1 MVNKFLYSLV
11 SIPFALRC
19 VLPHQKNF
27 LHLSL
32 QAYPGSAG
40 DVLADPLV
48 YGDFR
53 EALENMVKSDTPHLV
68 PRNYEDLGTWD
79 VVHKLSSAIL
89 ENYNIDNK
97 VMNLVLFTDAMA
109 HLTRVH
115 RIMRLARGHALLV
128 GIGGSGKQ
136 SLTKLGTYT
145 ASYQLYS
152 ITLSRG
158 YGDSNIR
165 DDLKELYGNAISKP
179 HAFLFTDAHVV
190 QEGFLEY
197 VNNILTVGM
206 VPALF
211 ADDEKEPLL

>member
-1 MVNKFLYSLV
+1 MK
-11 SIPFALRC
+11 
-19 VLPHQKNF
+19 
-27 LHLSL
+27 
-32 QAYPGSAG
+32 
-40 DVLADPLV
+40 AD
-48 YGDFR
+48 
-53 EALENMVKSDTPHLV
+53 EPHLLH
-68 PRNYEDLGTWD
+68 RNYEDLKDWT
-79 VVHKLSSAIL
+79 VVHKLISAIL
-89 ENYNIDNK
+89 ENYNLDNK
-97 VMNLVLFTDAMA
+97 HMNLVLFTDAMA

-115 RIMRLARGHALLV
+115 RIIRLARGHALLV

-145 ASYQLYS
+145 ASYALYS

-165 DDLKELYGNAISKP
+165 DDLKELYGNAIKMP
-179 HAFLFTDAHVV
+179 YAFLFTDAHVV

-197 VNNILTVGM
+197 INNILTVGV